1 MIHELNGHLVNSE
14 TMGRYG
20 KQYPPEILLGEAF
33 GKLTNHRR
41 SFKDIDST
49 TYFFRLLLGT
59 SSRTICASDQLMNS
73 TNPIFAR
80 YLQSLT
86 THLPIGTCYLD
97 RELRYIYVNDLLSKF
112 NGFPVDKHI
121 NRHVEEIVPGFS
133 KEIERVVGQMIL
145 TGQPVENLELCGET
159 AANPGINR
167 YWNTSWY
174 PVLDHRSQISG
185 FLVIFHDITDQ
196 KLAEGEIREREE
208 RLIAANQILHAAL
221 TFETEGELGL
231 TILDTIKEI
240 TNSQVAFIGEVHHG
254 LLNINISN
262 PGCDDSNSIIYEEC
276 GPKGSFPI
284 TGVYGKVITEQK
296 SFFTN
301 DLSGLPD
308 SITFPDGHPPIS
320 SFLGVPLFHKGR
332 VFGMIG
338 IGNREG
344 GYSRK
349 EQDTIEAISPS
360 VVDAIMRK
368 RAKDELEALNHELEQ
383 RVEQRTRE
391 MLHAE
396 KLAAIGKLSASI
408 AHEFNSPLQAVMTI
422 HKILGLSERLDA
434 EERKLL
440 NSAIDESKR
449 MKALIRSLQDFYR
462 PTSDRKVLMD
472 ICASL
477 KSVLMLFK
485 IDLNRKNI
493 KTEITCA
500 KRLPQIIAVPD
511 QIKQVFL
518 NLLSNAADA
527 CHNGGEVV
535 LIRAW
540 QAGSSVAV
548 EIQDNGVGIP
558 PENLDKIFQPFF
570 TTKPVVK
577 GTGLGLSVCHG
588 IVQNHGGQ
596 IRVESEPGAGATFT
610 VFLPING
617 EHHGQE

>member
-1 MIHELNGHLVNSE
+1 M
-14 TMGRYG
+14 
-20 KQYPPEILLGEAF
+20 
-33 GKLTNHRR
+33 
-41 SFKDIDST
+41 DS
-49 TYFFRLLLGT
+49 
-59 SSRTICASDQLMNS
+59 S
-73 TNPIFAR
+73 NPIFAK
-80 YLQSLT
+80 YLETLA
-86 THLPIGTCYLD
+86 THLPIGTCCLD
-97 RELRYIYVNDLLSKF
+97 SELRYTYINDMLSKM
-112 NGFPVDKHI
+112 NGVPADEHI
-121 NRHVEEIVPGFS
+121 NRHVGEIIPQIIP
-133 KEIERVVGQMIL
+133 EIQGVVSQIVL
-145 TGQPVENLELCGET
+145 TGQPVENRELIGQT
-159 AANPGINR
+159 GAKSGIKC

-174 PVLDHRSQISG
+174 PILDNESQVSG
-185 FLVIFHDITDQ
+185 FLVIAIDITEK
-196 KLAEGEIREREE
+196 KLAQDEIRERGD
-208 RLIAANQILHAAL
+208 RLIAANEILHAAL
-221 TFETEGELGL
+221 TFESEGELGL
-231 TILDTIKEI
+231 TCLDVIKKI

-262 PGCDDSNSIIYEEC
+262 PGCDDSNSIINEEC
-276 GPKGSFPI
+276 GPKGCFPI
-284 TGVYGKVITEQK
+284 KGVYGKVISEQK
-296 SFFTN
+296 SFFAN
-301 DLSGLPD
+301 DIANLPD

-320 SFLGVPLFHKGR
+320 SFLGVPLFHEGR

-338 IGNREG
+338 VGNREG

-349 EQDTIEAISPS
+349 EQETIEAISPS

-422 HKILGLSERLDA
+422 HKILGLSDRLDA

-440 NSAIDESKR
+440 NSAIDESIR

-462 PTSDRKVLMD
+462 PTSNRKVPMD
-472 ICASL
+472 VCVSL

-493 KTEITCA
+493 KAELTCA
-500 KRLPQIIAVPD
+500 KRMPQIMAVPD

-527 CHNGGEVV
+527 CQNGGGVV

-540 QAGSSVAV
+540 QAESGVAIG
-548 EIQDNGVGIP
+548 IQDNGVGIP

-596 IRVESEPGAGATFT
+596 IRVESEPGAGSTFT
-610 VFLPING
+610 VFLPITG
-617 EHHGQE
+617 GQHGHE